1 MKKLIKYLAYFT
13 TFNPYKVLILVTSV
27 IAFASFGITNFKLD
41 ASSDAL
47 VLEGDEAFKTYRKNE
62 KEFGDSSFLI
72 VTYEPNSELFSKESL
87 DQLQSLENDL
97 SKLDG
102 VDSILSLL
110 DAPIFFQ
117 PKVSLTEVSDN
128 LKDLTT
134 DGIDLAEAKK
144 EIIDNPIYKEL
155 IIGKEGALTAMQIV
169 LKGNSE
175 YDDLINQR
183 YEILDIL
190 ASKQPDTNANKQLLN
205 DNLKLINQRIS
216 KLNDN
221 ESSFNSN
228 LVADIR
234 SVLDNYRSDATLYLG
249 GPTMITSD
257 MMDYI
262 RSDLVLFG
270 TAVALIFAIMLYLF
284 FGNIWLVTLPL
295 INALV
300 TTFITAGFL
309 GFMDW
314 KISVVSSNFIALL
327 LILTISLTV
336 HVLVKANELKKENP
350 NFKEALSESVN
361 QMFLP
366 CFFAALTTAI
376 AFLSLLLGDLKPV
389 IEFGKMMAFGISIA
403 FISTFTLLPS
413 LLSII
418 GNIATKDRLN
428 LHKITNSILGFSK
441 ANTSTIY
448 IVFVLS
454 FAALLFGASRLEVEN
469 RFIDYFDKNTEIH
482 QGMLEIDTYLGGT
495 STLDIIIKEP
505 DFEDL
510 NIEFNDDLFEDDLF
524 EDDGSN
530 ASGYWWNVYTLAQ
543 LEEIHD
549 YLDSLPEIGKV
560 LSVSS
565 GIKLARLIND
575 GNDLNDLELAL
586 LRSVL
591 PEDIRETLLYSYI
604 NKDDSIVRISTRVNE
619 SASDLNRKELLEKI
633 NYDLQTKFN
642 LSEDQFELTGLAVL
656 YNNMLQS
663 LFSSQ
668 IGSLSLVFIVIALM
682 LLLIFKSLKIM
693 LIGLMPNIFVAIS
706 VIGLL
711 GILGIPLDI
720 MTITVA
726 AISVGMAVDN
736 TIHYIYRYKKEI
748 KITKSPDSALVNAH
762 TTTGRAIFYTA
773 ATIAAGFSILA
784 LSNFF
789 PTRLFGIFTALAML
803 IAFVSSLSLLPNLLV
818 KFKVFQ

>member
-190 ASKQPDTNANKQLLN
+190 DSKQPDTNANKQLLN

-234 SVLDNYRSDATLYLG
+234 SILDNYRSDATLYLG

-295 INALV
+295 TNALV

-336 HVLVKANELKKENP
+336 HVLVKVNELKKENH

-418 GNIATKDRLN
+418 GNIPTKDRLN

-748 KITKSPDSALVNAH
+748 KITKSSESALVNAH

>member
-190 ASKQPDTNANKQLLN
+190 DSKQPDTNANKQLLN

-234 SVLDNYRSDATLYLG
+234 SILDNYRSDATLYLG

-336 HVLVKANELKKENP
+336 HVLVKVNELKKENH

-418 GNIATKDRLN
+418 GNIPTKDRLN

-748 KITKSPDSALVNAH
+748 KITKSPDNALVNAH

>member
-72 VTYEPNSELFSKESL
+72 VTYEPNSELFSKQSL
-87 DQLQSLENDL
+87 NQLQSLENDL

-190 ASKQPDTNANKQLLN
+190 DSKQPDTNANKQLLN

-234 SVLDNYRSDATLYLG
+234 SILDNYRSDATLYLG

-336 HVLVKANELKKENP
+336 HVLVKVNELKKENH

-418 GNIATKDRLN
+418 GNIPTKDRLN

-448 IVFVLS
+448 ILFVLS

-748 KITKSPDSALVNAH
+748 KITKSPDNALVNAH